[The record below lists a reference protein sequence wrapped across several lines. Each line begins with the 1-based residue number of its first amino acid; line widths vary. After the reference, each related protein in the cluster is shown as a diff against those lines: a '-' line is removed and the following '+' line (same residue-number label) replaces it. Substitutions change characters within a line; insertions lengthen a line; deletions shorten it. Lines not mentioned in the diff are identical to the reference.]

1 MVICLQINMFNLK
14 LFMQVINDFNYYAQE
29 GKYIFGKRLTFRL
42 PHFQKWKLKVN
53 QGKTNL
59 IVFTEKFTN
68 RQMINPLLFDR
79 EREKGKRKRKVARK
93 HLILTLKLQRENLIL
108 LYTTKNTAI
117 INIPS
122 PNLKKK

>member
-1 MVICLQINMFNLK
+1 
-14 LFMQVINDFNYYAQE
+14 MQVINDFNYYAQE

-79 EREKGKRKRKVARK
+79 EREREGGEKAKSGTQTFDINFEVTKRKSDF
-93 HLILTLKLQRENLIL
+93 TLYDQKYCNNQHSF
-108 LYTTKNTAI
+108 T
-117 INIPS
+117 
-122 PNLKKK
+122 